1 MKDIVKRI
9 KREATDLEKIFAK
22 CISDKRLLYKLY
34 KELLQLN
41 NKKMNNPIKKWAKD
55 LNRRLTKE
63 DIKMASEHTEKV
75 STSHVT
81 GEMQNKTTMRYPIH
95 LLEWPKF

>member
-34 KELLQLN
+34 KELLKLN
-41 NKKMNNPIKKWAKD
+41 NKKIINLM
-55 LNRRLTKE
+55 
-63 DIKMASEHTEKV
+63 
-75 STSHVT
+75 
-81 GEMQNKTTMRYPIH
+81 
-95 LLEWPKF
+95 